1 MDIFRQMPGQ
11 LHISLTVNGERVE
24 RSVEARQSLADFLR
38 EDLSLTG
45 THLGCEHGV
54 CGACSVI
61 IDGDVVR
68 SCLTL
73 AAQVNG
79 KTVETVE
86 GLSDRGALKTLQEAF
101 LHHNAAQCG
110 FCTPGMLVIAHDMIS
125 RGEAGD
131 RDEIRDYISGNFC
144 RCTGYQAI
152 VNAIEYVAKEKKGAA

>member
-1 MDIFRQMPGQ
+1 MTKELRIA
-11 LHISLTVNGERVE
+11 LTVNGERIE
-24 RSVEARQSLADFLR
+24 RDVKARQSLADFLR
-38 EDLSLTG
+38 EELNLTG

-54 CGACSVI
+54 CGACSVV

-68 SCLTL
+68 SCLML
-73 AAQVNG
+73 AAQANG

-86 GLSDRGALKTLQEAF
+86 GLSDRGALEKLQAAF

-110 FCTPGMLVIAHDMIS
+110 FCTPGMLVIAHDMIA

-152 VNAIEYVAKEKKGAA
+152 VNAIESVAKEGKGGAA